1 MLILIRGLP
10 GSGKS
15 TYAKKLVDMLE
26 ADLFQKTNVKHFEA
40 DDFWEDREFNPRFLG
55 LAHKKCQENT
65 WDALCQG
72 YDVVVAN
79 TFTRLWEMQPYL
91 DMTEDIKVYRMTGD
105 YGSIHNVPKDT
116 IEKMKKRFED
126 FDGEIY
132 V

>member
-15 TYAKKLVDMLE
+15 TFARE
-26 ADLFQKTNVKHFEA
+26 SFSWCKHFEA
-40 DDFWEDREFNPRFLG
+40 DDFWKGKEFDARFLS

-65 WDALCQG
+65 WDAICQG

-126 FDGEIY
+126 FEGEIY
-132 V
+132 VS